1 MLEKFSKTSQLSQ
14 HYKNILDGN
23 VAWYNNGMITDT

>member
-1 MLEKFSKTSQLSQ
+1 MLEKFTQTIQLNQ

-23 VAWYNNGMITDT
+23 EAWYNNGMITT